1 MSPDNPILVRKS
13 SVNFMEDPIQDNEV
27 NSIIKAAM
35 WAPSSRNAQPWRIIG
50 VKSNSVKFNQIIEC
64 LSSDNRV
71 WAKKSGL
78 I

>member
-27 NSIIKAAM
+27 NSIIKT
-35 WAPSSRNAQPWRIIG
+35 
-50 VKSNSVKFNQIIEC
+50 
-64 LSSDNRV
+64 
-71 WAKKSGL
+71 KK